1 MGAKLRDRGR
11 AVPPAAL
18 WVMGAVST
26 GLVVAY
32 AFAFAWHR
40 HEVDLDVYLMGGSHL
55 FGGHL
60 YDVRA
65 VTTHLSFTYTPFAAL
80 LFGPLSLFPE
90 QGAELLWGAVN
101 VVALAALV
109 AISLRAVRPD
119 MDRRQVVRW
128 SLILMAPALWLDPVR
143 LTFSFG
149 QIDVVLPA
157 LILADLTGVVRVGSK
172 TVPRGVLT
180 GLSAAVKLIPL
191 IFAPYLFLTRQFRA
205 AWVTVVTFVVCGL
218 GMAALVPGTSW
229 LFWTKYVSD
238 AHRVGGSVF
247 VSNQSL
253 RAVMIRL
260 HHGAVPNS
268 VISVAVVGFG
278 LAGLGLAVWA
288 YRSSSPLLGILVCA
302 TTGMVVS
309 PITWAH
315 HMVWVIPI
323 ILWLAL
329 AHDRPVGGR
338 IWATGAAVLFWQ
350 APIWSV
356 PYGSGRELS
365 AHGWQILLGNSFFVA
380 MMVFQIGVAVM
391 LAFRRAGGSDRGR
404 HPDRITKGDGRQ
416 VGADHIGAD
425 PESVPSLPG

>member
-1 MGAKLRDRGR
+1 
-11 AVPPAAL
+11 
-18 WVMGAVST
+18 MGAVST

-260 HHGAVPNS
+260 HHGLLGGGRRVRSRRPGIGRVGLSFFLAPPRDPGLCDDGNGCLADHLGPS
-268 VISVAVVGFG
+268 HGLGHPHHLVVGIG
-278 LAGLGLAVWA
+278 PRSPGGRADLGHRRCRVVLAGAHLVSALRQWTGVERPRLANPPGQLVLRGHDGVSDRRGGHVGVPASGWIGQ
-288 YRSSSPLLGILVCA
+288 RTSSGPD
-302 TTGMVVS
+302 
-309 PITWAH
+309 H
-315 HMVWVIPI
+315 KRR
-323 ILWLAL
+323 
-329 AHDRPVGGR
+329 RP
-338 IWATGAAVLFWQ
+338 
-350 APIWSV
+350 P
-356 PYGSGRELS
+356 SGRRP
-365 AHGWQILLGNSFFVA
+365 HRRRP
-380 MMVFQIGVAVM
+380 GVG
-391 LAFRRAGGSDRGR
+391 AFPTRLMPSVDGPPRSRAG
-404 HPDRITKGDGRQ
+404 
-416 VGADHIGAD
+416 
-425 PESVPSLPG
+425 PESDLGCRRR